1 MRDFK
6 QSFLYPTIFISCM
19 FLFACTTFS
28 EQGGDTV
35 TNKSQGNAK
44 NTTSSLNIYT
54 SSNELNTSRN
64 SAVVT
69 DSVTFAATPDASIL
83 LAQLPEHKD
92 VIYFDNNDYELSPK
106 NQQLLDPIALRL
118 KLHLDSYLIVVG
130 HSDDAGS
137 EEQNLVLSFERAFSV
152 AIYISSV
159 FGIEEERI
167 QIVALGD
174 DEPIGKGSSEQE
186 QRLNR
191 RVEVISP
198 KAIVRTLS
206 TTPLYQQ

>member
-1 MRDFK
+1 MRAFNYLFT
-6 QSFLYPTIFISCM
+6 SSIILISCV
-19 FLFACTTFS
+19 FLFACTTTS
-28 EQGGDTV
+28 EQKSDSV
-35 TNKSQGNAK
+35 TEKSQGNTE

-69 DSVTFAATPDASIL
+69 DSITYTATPDASIL
-83 LAQLPEHKD
+83 LAQLPEQKE
-92 VIYFDNNDYELSPK
+92 VIYFDNMNYELSVK

-118 KLHLDSYLIVVG
+118 KLHLDSYLIVIG

-137 EEQNLVLSFERAFSV
+137 KEENLVLSFERAFSV

-167 QIVALGD
+167 QIIALGD
-174 DEPIGKGSSEQE
+174 DELISNGNSEQE
-186 QRLNR
+186 RRLNR

-198 KAIVRTLS
+198 KAIVRTLN
-206 TTPLYQQ
+206 TTP

>member
-1 MRDFK
+1 MRAFNYLFT
-6 QSFLYPTIFISCM
+6 SSIILISCV
-19 FLFACTTFS
+19 FLFACTAT
-28 EQGGDTV
+28 GDKKSDNV
-35 TNKSQGNAK
+35 TGKSQGNTE

-69 DSVTFAATPDASIL
+69 DSITYTATPDASIL
-83 LAQLPEHKD
+83 LAQLPEQKE
-92 VIYFDNNDYELSPK
+92 VIYFDNMNYELSVK

-118 KLHLDSYLIVVG
+118 RHHLDSYLIVIG

-137 EEQNLVLSFERAFSV
+137 KEENLVLSFERAFSV

-174 DEPIGKGSSEQE
+174 DELIVNGNSEQE
-186 QRLNR
+186 RRLNR

-198 KAIVRTLS
+198 KAIVRTLN
-206 TTPLYQQ
+206 TAP

>member
-1 MRDFK
+1 MRALNYLFAN
-6 QSFLYPTIFISCM
+6 FIILISCV
-19 FLFACTTFS
+19 FLFACTATS
-28 EQGGDTV
+28 EQKSDIV
-35 TNKSQGNAK
+35 TKKSQGNTE

-54 SSNELNTSRN
+54 SSNELNNSRN

-69 DSVTFAATPDASIL
+69 DSITYTATPDASIL
-83 LAQLPEHKD
+83 LAQLPEQKD
-92 VIYFDNNDYELSPK
+92 VIYFDNMNYELSVK

-118 KLHLDSYLIVVG
+118 KLHLDSYLIVIG

-137 EEQNLVLSFERAFSV
+137 KEENLVLSFERAFSV

-174 DEPIGKGSSEQE
+174 DELISNGNSEQE
-186 QRLNR
+186 RQLNR

-198 KAIVRTLS
+198 KAIVRTLN
-206 TTPLYQQ
+206 TTP

>member
-1 MRDFK
+1 MRALNYLFTN
-6 QSFLYPTIFISCM
+6 SIILISCV
-19 FLFACTTFS
+19 FLFACTTTR
-28 EQGGDTV
+28 EQKSDGV
-35 TNKSQGNAK
+35 TKKSQGNTE

-69 DSVTFAATPDASIL
+69 DSITYTATPDASIL
-83 LAQLPEHKD
+83 LAQLPEQKE
-92 VIYFDNNDYELSPK
+92 VIYFDNMNYELSVK

-118 KLHLDSYLIVVG
+118 KLHLDSYLIVIG

-137 EEQNLVLSFERAFSV
+137 KEENLVLSFERAFSV

-174 DEPIGKGSSEQE
+174 DELISNGNSEQE
-186 QRLNR
+186 RRLNR

-198 KAIVRTLS
+198 KAIVRTLN
-206 TTPLYQQ
+206 TTP

>member
-1 MRDFK
+1 MRALNYLFK
-6 QSFLYPTIFISCM
+6 NFIILTSCV
-19 FLFACTTFS
+19 FLFACTATS
-28 EQGGDTV
+28 EQKSDSV
-35 TNKSQGNAK
+35 TGKSQGNTE

-54 SSNELNTSRN
+54 SSNELNNSRN

-69 DSVTFAATPDASIL
+69 DSITYTATPDASIL
-83 LAQLPEHKD
+83 LAQLPEQKD
-92 VIYFDNNDYELSPK
+92 VIYFDNMNYELSVK

-118 KLHLDSYLIVVG
+118 KLHLDSYLIVIG

-137 EEQNLVLSFERAFSV
+137 KEENLVLSFERAFSV

-167 QIVALGD
+167 QIVALRD
-174 DEPIGKGSSEQE
+174 DELISNGNSEQE
-186 QRLNR
+186 RRLNR

-198 KAIVRTLS
+198 KAIVRTLN
-206 TTPLYQQ
+206 TKD